1 MGYTDYIVI
10 ALLAVSVVL
19 NIITFVTNSKNKN
32 LAEKF
37 ADLENDVKDYM
48 DRTQRDTVDSVQ
60 RQLEMS
66 SKASTTSRTW
76 AFSKRAAWIIAADH
90 L

>member
-37 ADLENDVKDYM
+37 PARFIN
-48 DRTQRDTVDSVQ
+48 
-60 RQLEMS
+60 QLEVTGM
-66 SKASTTSRTW
+66 
-76 AFSKRAAWIIAADH
+76 
-90 L
+90 